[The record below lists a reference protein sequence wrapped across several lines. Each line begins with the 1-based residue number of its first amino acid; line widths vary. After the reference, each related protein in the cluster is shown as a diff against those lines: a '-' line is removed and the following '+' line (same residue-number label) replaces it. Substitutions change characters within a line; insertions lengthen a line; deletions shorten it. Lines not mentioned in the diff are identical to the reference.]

1 MANKESAGVKKEKRT
16 TDNNDDPFGELDW
29 KDGIATLPGNVTL
42 KNSVTDFYRLP
53 RIFIFTDFYRSFNS
67 QSICICVAGNLI
79 MAQLSNL
86 TVAILVY

>member
-1 MANKESAGVKKEKRT
+1 MANNESAGVKKEKRT

-53 RIFIFTDFYRSFNS
+53 RIFIFTDFYLFEQPIYMYLCGRKPNNGPAF
-67 QSICICVAGNLI
+67 
-79 MAQLSNL
+79 
-86 TVAILVY
+86 